1 MCGMMFGW
9 LAPTYPQ
16 VWVVGKL
23 LMEHHKKRVE
33 VRGFFQNSSF
43 AMQTIL
49 FIQGWGKSGKI
60 RTSGFF

>member
-9 LAPTYPQ
+9 LAPTYHQ

-33 VRGFFQNSSF
+33 VWAFFQNFSF

-49 FIQGWGKSGKI
+49 ADELFLWLVFG
-60 RTSGFF
+60 TANY